1 VNAVDVKIGVTYTAK
16 EIDLELPDDAD
27 RDQVLKDVEASLAE
41 GNGVLWFTDK
51 RGRTVGVPA
60 GKVAYVEVGTVA
72 RDRRVGF
79 ASA

>member
-1 VNAVDVKIGVTYTAK
+1 MDVKIGVTYTAK
-16 EIDLELPDDAD
+16 EIDVELPDDID
-27 RDQVLKDVEASLAE
+27 RDQILKDVEAALADG
-41 GNGVLWFTDK
+41 GNGVLWLTDK

-60 GKVAYVEVGTVA
+60 SKVAYIDIGTGT

>member
-1 VNAVDVKIGVTYTAK
+1 MDVKIGVTYTPK
-16 EIDLELPDDAD
+16 EIEVELPDDAD
-27 RDQVLKDVEASLAE
+27 RDQVLSDVEAALADS
-41 GNGVLWFTDK
+41 NGVLWLTDK

-60 GKVAYVEVGTVA
+60 SKVAYVEVGSGA

>member
-1 VNAVDVKIGVTYTAK
+1 MDVKIGVTYTAK
-16 EIDLELPDDAD
+16 EIEVELTDDAD
-27 RDQVLKDVEASLAE
+27 RDAVLKDVEAALSDTD
-41 GNGVLWFTDK
+41 GVLWLTDK

-60 GKVAYVEVGTVA
+60 AKVAYIELSGSGA